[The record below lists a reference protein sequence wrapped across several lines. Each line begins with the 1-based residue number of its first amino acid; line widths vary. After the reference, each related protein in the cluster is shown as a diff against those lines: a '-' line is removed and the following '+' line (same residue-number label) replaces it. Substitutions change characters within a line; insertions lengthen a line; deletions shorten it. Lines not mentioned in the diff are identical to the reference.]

1 MVFTLPTAE
10 PAAAAAPVSAAS
22 ASAKKSS
29 AVTVDL
35 FPPADRGVTDRK
47 PARRSERDERDNG
60 DERDRDDRRR
70 KSRARRSGSPWPW
83 ILGIGAAVLA
93 VVLLCGGTITV
104 LVIVAM
110 RNANP
115 AVRPVI
121 AVNEPPPNV
130 PNIPPGGKGGGA
142 VQPRQGPAT
151 RVQLVNGGATVN
163 SQLTFQDPA
172 DPKDNQFRCKIF
184 QVELQAGRTYTVD
197 MTSPNQLALDPY
209 LRIEDVN
216 GRVLA
221 EDDDSGG
228 GLNARIHFR
237 PAQTGPYVL
246 IATCYNANQTGPFTL
261 SIREMGK

>member
-1 MVFTLPTAE
+1 MVFTLPAAE
-10 PAAAAAPVSAAS
+10 PAAAPAGAAPAKKAS
-22 ASAKKSS
+22 A

-35 FPPADRGVTDRK
+35 FPSSNRGVSDRK
-47 PARRSERDERDNG
+47 AAPRSERDDRGEV

-83 ILGIGAAVLA
+83 ILGIGAVVL
-93 VVLLCGGTITV
+93 VVLLLCGGTITV
-104 LVIVAM
+104 LVIVGM

-121 AVNEPPPNV
+121 AVNEPPAPNV
-130 PNIPPGGKGGGA
+130 PNIPPVGKGGPA
-142 VQPRQGPAT
+142 QPRQGPAA
-151 RVQLVNGGATVN
+151 RVQLVNGAAQVN

-184 QVELQAGRTYTVD
+184 QVDLQAGRTYTVD

-209 LRIEDVN
+209 LRIEDLN

-228 GLNARIHFR
+228 GLNARINFR
-237 PAQTGPYVL
+237 PAQTGPYVI